1 MIRKI
6 EKKDRDVL
14 VAITNKIDI
23 FNDEEKDV
31 AIELLDDAINNPNT
45 SYITYIYEENGNVLG
60 YYIIGTRALTD
71 GVFDLYWI
79 VVEPE
84 QQKKGIGKELL
95 LHAEDYVTNNNG
107 RWLLAET
114 SSKVSYEK
122 TRNFY
127 FRNKYSIISEI
138 KDFYTIGDNLI
149 VFGKYF
155 NLKG

>member
-6 EKKDRDVL
+6 QKEDRTIL
-14 VAITNKIDI
+14 VEITNKIDI
-23 FNDEEKDV
+23 FNTEEKDV
-31 AIELLDDAINNPNT
+31 AIELLDDAINNPNS
-45 SYITYIYEENGNVLG
+45 SYITYIYEENGKILG

-84 QQKKGIGKELL
+84 HQKNGHGKELL
-95 LHAEDYVTNNNG
+95 LHAESYVASNKG

-114 SSKVSYEK
+114 SSKASYEK